1 MSINKVILLGNVG
14 RDPEVRYVDKNV
26 AVATF
31 TLATTDRAYTLPNG
45 TQVPE
50 RTEWHNIVAWE
61 GRGMPDFALIK
72 KGAFIYACGR
82 LRVSKFTNSEGEEKR
97 VYEIVA
103 NRLQLVKPE
112 DFA

>member
-1 MSINKVILLGNVG
+1 MDYTLNRIEVRGNVG
-14 RDPEVRYVDKNV
+14 EDARISKFGDNCV
-26 AVATF
+26 ARFQVATNYSYRDKDGQPVIE
-31 TLATTDRAYTLPNG
+31 TT
-45 TQVPE
+45 
-50 RTEWHNIVAWE
+50 WHNIVAWE